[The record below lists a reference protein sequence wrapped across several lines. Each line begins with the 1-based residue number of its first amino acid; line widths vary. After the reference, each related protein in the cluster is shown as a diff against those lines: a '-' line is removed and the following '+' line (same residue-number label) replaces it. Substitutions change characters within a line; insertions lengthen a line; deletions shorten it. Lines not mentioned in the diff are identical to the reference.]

1 MAVGLEVNTGSRQ
14 EKPLKQ
20 RAGWCQYT
28 ESSLQVAFYNS
39 WDFGGY
45 SWCTL
50 GVNCK
55 PASTLTELYIFV
67 AQAAWSSMKMGRHYI
82 TYHSRHPGWYLY
94 FPGYPG
100 QYLYFPGCRPR
111 CAKWIA
117 KVTPLFKDCLLPN
130 SAILLVCD
138 ITDQSIRPSGD
149 INWPH
154 QIYPVTQEEASVNL
168 YID

>member
-28 ESSLQVAFYNS
+28 ESSLQVALYNS

-50 GVNCK
+50 GVNRE

-67 AQAAWSSMKMGRHYI
+67 AQAAWSSMRMGRHYI
-82 TYHSRHPGWYLY
+82 PYHSRHPGWYLY

-100 QYLYFPGCRPR
+100 QYLYFPGCGPG

-117 KVTPLFKDCLLPN
+117 KVTIVQRLFTAKFSHFVGLWHHRSIN
-130 SAILLVCD
+130 SALRWYQLTTSD
-138 ITDQSIRPSGD
+138 ISCNTGRSKR
-149 INWPH
+149 
-154 QIYPVTQEEASVNL
+154 
-168 YID
+168 